1 MLSLI
6 IFFMLGV
13 ALGAIGLRLL
23 AHWEQAHPDKPHLGH
38 SYRRH

>member
-6 IFFMLGV
+6 IFFILGI
-13 ALGAIGLRLL
+13 ALGAVGLRLL
-23 AHWEQAHPDKPHLGH
+23 AHWEHSHPDRPHFDH